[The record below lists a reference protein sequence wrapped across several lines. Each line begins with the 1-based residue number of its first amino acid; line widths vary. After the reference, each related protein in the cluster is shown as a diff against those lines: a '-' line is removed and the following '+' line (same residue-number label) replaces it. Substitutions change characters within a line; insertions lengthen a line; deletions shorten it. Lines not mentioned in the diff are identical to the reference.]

1 MTQTIHPFTVGGTGN
16 PPELR
21 AALDQWTRQTA
32 RLADLR
38 RTWDGTRPVSYLSP
52 DSRKALGDRLA
63 RLGVNFPRL
72 AVESLAERQ
81 TLAGLAVGDR
91 STWAAFTAAN
101 GPELAELVHTD
112 RLLYGT
118 SYVTVWA
125 TEQGAPTL
133 TGDGPGSMTHG
144 SDPATGEVT
153 WAARRYTVAP
163 DDHRV
168 VVYTP
173 EKITTYRARYSGA
186 TAPGY
191 STSGVID
198 NPLGEVPVTPF
209 VRRSS
214 LSDPLTGSSV
224 VDDLVELT
232 DAVSKVLG
240 DALVSSEYYARP
252 RRWAT
257 GLEIVEDENGNVV
270 DPFGEGRFLQSE
282 ATDTKFGQ
290 LEASRLDG
298 YTDLLAT
305 LTQQIGALSGLP
317 PHYLGLHGDQP
328 ASADGIRAAEAQL
341 TARARAEQR
350 RTTNEWARVAW
361 LLDAVNAGQAP
372 LAGDLRD
379 TAVTWE
385 VPETSTPSMDA
396 DAAAKL
402 RGIGV
407 PLEAVLVDQ
416 LGINPVRAQ
425 ELAELARV
433 ESVLSNA
440 AAIR

>member
-1 MTQTIHPFTVGGTGN
+1 MTTPLVTGSTL
-16 PPELR
+16 PPEL
-21 AALDQWTRQTA
+21 ATALDQWTARTA

-38 RTWDGTRPVSYLSP
+38 RSWDGTRPVSYLSP
-52 DSRKALGDRLA
+52 ESRKALGDRLG
-63 RLGVNFPRL
+63 RIGVNYPRL

-81 TLAGLAVGDR
+81 TLAGLSVADR
-91 STWAAFTAAN
+91 SLWGPFLAAN

-118 SYVTVWA
+118 AYVTVWA
-125 TEQGAPTL
+125 TEDGTPTL
-133 TGDGPGSMTHG
+133 TGDGPGTMTHG
-144 SDPATGEVT
+144 TDPATGET
-153 WAARRYTVAP
+153 LWAARRYVVAP

-168 VVYTP
+168 TIYTP
-173 EKITTYRARYSGA
+173 ETITSYRARYTEA
-186 TAPGY
+186 TAYGY
-191 STSGVID
+191 RAERTVD
-198 NPLGEVPVTPF
+198 NVLGEVPVVPF

-214 LSDPLTGSSV
+214 LSDPATGSSA
-224 VDDLVELT
+224 VDDLLDLT
-232 DAVSKVLG
+232 DAVAKILG
-240 DALVSSEYYARP
+240 DTLVSSEFYARP

-257 GLEIVEDENGNVV
+257 GLEIEEDEDGNIV
-270 DPFGEGRFLQSE
+270 DPFGSGRFLQSE

-298 YTDLLAT
+298 YTDILAT

-361 LLDAVNAGQAP
+361 LLDAVQRGRSP
-372 LAGDLRD
+372 ELPDLRA
-379 TAVTWE
+379 TAVAWE
-385 VPETSTPSMDA
+385 SPETSTPAMEA

-416 LGINPVRAQ
+416 LGINPERAR
-425 ELAELARV
+425 ELAEAARV
-433 ESVLSNA
+433 EAVLGGA